1 MDIAHILKNKSTDSI
16 NIEIE
21 IYRDENDKAH
31 VFIADNNSSGE
42 THEVHDDEDLMN
54 VVRNYICNQ
63 TLLVPIDLLNT
74 GSCYYNRG
82 NTDCSKWQKDRV
94 NKQLDYCGNCTRYWN
109 CHNVTVLNDRL
120 QELDNESEEN

>member
-1 MDIAHILKNKSTDSI
+1 MDIAHILKNKSTDSVS
-16 NIEIE
+16 IEVE
-21 IYRDENDKAH
+21 IYREGDKAFL
-31 VFIADNNSSGE
+31 FIAQNGG
-42 THEVHDDEDLMN
+42 TGYTYEVHDDEDLMKHIS
-54 VVRNYICNQ
+54 NYICNNA
-63 TLLVPIDLLNT
+63 LLVPIDLLNT
-74 GSCYYNRG
+74 GSCYYSRG